1 MTSICEEQ
9 RRLEEEQDLL
19 GTGSGDS
26 AADETELLNMD
37 IDDEDEASLV
47 VHKEPKPSGVGTVDS
62 KSPVPS
68 PPHWALTTLLL
79 TPIRWVLP
87 LTPKRWTPCLL
98 QLVQVVSTLH
108 QWTLLALLAPLVST
122 PNRWTPV
129 ALLNPC

>member
-47 VHKEPKPSGVGTVDS
+47 IHKDEPKPSGVGTADS
-62 KSPVPS
+62 KSLASTEATRSSANTTAVGTDDIVTNTSTVGIASHTKKVGTMPAPAGADQALH
-68 PPHWALTTLLL
+68 HWLG
-79 TPIRWVLP
+79 LP
-87 LTPKRWTPCLL
+87 
-98 QLVQVVSTLH
+98 
-108 QWTLLALLAPLVST
+108 
-122 PNRWTPV
+122 
-129 ALLNPC
+129 